1 MGEIVEIGA
10 DWLAAEVD
18 EITDEIKSVSPV
30 EFNEK
35 YRYLPAS
42 VTSQPGYIRFD
53 VNPPMVEILEC
64 MDVDSPVRE
73 VNLKKGVQ
81 ITYSTLLESMV
92 FYGAAHV
99 KTLPMMYMTADKEL
113 ADSRIENNFLPMF
126 NQSDLGHIIKTTDE
140 GNTRKTGKTKK
151 QIQFDG
157 GAVLYPFGAKN
168 ANKMRSFSIWF
179 MAKDEIDAWA
189 DTVGK
194 DGCPDKLSDARC
206 SGYWATRKIF
216 RGSTPLLKAT
226 SKIEKQYLRGDQ
238 REYLVLCKACSFP
251 QKLRWETVNKSTGL
265 IGGFQWEIE
274 DGVLLLESVC
284 YCCQN
289 CGRAHYEKDKERLL
303 SLNHGAHWSPT
314 ARPVEPFIRSYHL
327 PAMYSPIGMQ
337 PWSKSVGDYLE
348 AWDVENKRVK
358 DMGKYQVFYNNIL
371 AEPFEVRGSKI
382 RFEAV
387 SAHRRT
393 AYRIGEIPNEYAKKY
408 SGSKIL
414 FLTCQVDVHKRFL
427 AVLILG
433 WTRDARCYLIDY
445 FPIKTVGER
454 DTCEEL
460 SGTPWGK
467 LREIIEEK
475 RYIADD
481 EQEYNI
487 FHTWIDAGYA
497 NDTVVGFCSDY
508 LSGVSPILGRDRSS
522 KNQNIKEFA
531 EFSTQLK
538 TLGYRVTVD
547 HYKDRLAP
555 VLRREWQEESGLQ
568 KQYHFNAPVDATDKQ
583 LQELTRES
591 RRKKTDD
598 KGVVSYYWHRP
609 GGARN
614 ELWDLL
620 VYGHAGVEII
630 AWNICIQRFELE
642 TIDWPKF
649 WDYMENEKNIH
660 TNGV

>member
-18 EITDEIKSVSPV
+18 GITDEIKSVSPV
-30 EFNEK
+30 EFNEEN
-35 YRYLPAS
+35 RYLPAS

-64 MDVDSPVRE
+64 IDVNSPVRE

-81 ITYSTLLESMV
+81 ITFSTLLESML
-92 FYGAAHV
+92 FYAAAHV

-113 ADSRIENNFLPMF
+113 ADYRVENNFLTMF
-126 NQSDLGHIIKTTDE
+126 NQSDFGHIIKSSDI
-140 GNTRKTGKTKK
+140 GNKHKTGKTKK
-151 QIQFDG
+151 QIQFEG
-157 GAVLYPFGAKN
+157 GAVLYPFGANN
-168 ANKMRSFSIWF
+168 ANKMRTFSIWF
-179 MAKDEIDAWA
+179 MMKDEIDGWP
-189 DTVGK
+189 DTIGK
-194 DGCPDKLSDARC
+194 GDCPDKLSDGRL
-206 SGYWATRKIF
+206 SGYWNTRKIF
-216 RGSTPLLKAT
+216 RGSTPEILAT

-238 REYLVLCKACSFP
+238 REYLVLCIACGYP
-251 QKLRWETVNKSTGL
+251 QKLRWETINKETGL
-265 IGGFQWEIE
+265 IGGFQWEMEQGTLI
-274 DGVLLLESVC
+274 LESVC
-284 YCCQN
+284 YCCQE
-289 CGRAHYEKDKERLL
+289 CGHKHYEKDKERLL
-303 SLNHGAHWSPT
+303 SLDHGAHWNPT

-337 PWSKSVGDYLE
+337 PWSKSVGEYLE

-358 DMGKYQVFYNNIL
+358 DVGKYKVFYNNIL
-371 AEPFEVRGSKI
+371 GEPFEIRGSKI

-393 AYRIGEIPNEYAKKY
+393 DYSMGMVPNKYAEKY

-414 FLTCQVDVHKRFL
+414 FITCQVDVHKRFL
-427 AVLILG
+427 AVCVTG
-433 WTRDARCYLIDY
+433 WTRDARSYVIDY
-445 FPIKTVGER
+445 QYIETVGER

-467 LREIIEEK
+467 LRKIIEEK
-475 RYIADD
+475 KYKSDD
-481 EQEYNI
+481 GQQYGI
-487 FHTWIDAGYA
+487 FHTWIDARFYT
-497 NDTVVGFCSDY
+497 DTVVKFCADY
-508 LSGVSPILGRDRSS
+508 ISGVTPILGRDRPTKSQS
-522 KNQNIKEFA
+522 IKEFT
-531 EFSTQLK
+531 EFTTKSQTI
-538 TLGYRVTVD
+538 GYHVVVD

-555 VLRREWQEESGLQ
+555 VLRREWQKESGMQ
-568 KQYHFNAPVDATDKQ
+568 EPYHFNAPVDITDSQ
-583 LQELTRES
+583 LKELTKET

-609 GGARN
+609 SGARN

-630 AWNICIQRFELE
+630 AWNICIKHFKLE

-649 WDYMENEKNIH
+649 WDYMEIQKN
-660 TNGV
+660 TNIGAG